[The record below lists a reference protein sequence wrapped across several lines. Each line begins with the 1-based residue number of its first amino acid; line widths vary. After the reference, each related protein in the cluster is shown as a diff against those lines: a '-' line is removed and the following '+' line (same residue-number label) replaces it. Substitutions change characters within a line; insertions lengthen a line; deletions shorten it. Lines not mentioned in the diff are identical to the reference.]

1 MIKIAIINS
10 HPIQYFAPLYKEL
23 NKSNEIDI
31 TAIYLSD
38 LNLKP
43 SVDPGFK
50 QKIQWDVNMLDGY
63 DYKFIGKYQTN
74 RPNGFWSLI
83 VPQIWN
89 EIRQSKYDVIWLHGY
104 NFAAYIVAF
113 FAAKSKGIKIFFRGE
128 SHLML
133 KRSFLK
139 KTFHIVFCKIFFQ
152 YIDAFLAI
160 GTANKKYY
168 KSFGVSEKD
177 IFLVPYTIDNSRFRV
192 DKDHIQTQIK
202 DLKTEIGLSKH
213 PTIIFSSKFM
223 ERKRPH
229 DLLEAAKILQEQKYE
244 FNTLFLGSGELE
256 TTLNDLVKTYNLQN
270 IFFKGFVNQSSLPL
284 YYAACDIFVLPSI
297 NEPWGLVINEVMSC
311 GLPVV
316 VANGIGAADDLVQ
329 DGVNGFTFEPLNP
342 VDLASKLKLILKNNS
357 LRIEMSKQSNII
369 MNSWSYMECAE
380 GVQNACKNIGLLEA

>member
-23 NKSNEIDI
+23 NKKNELDI
-31 TAIYLSD
+31 TALYLSD

-50 QKIQWDVNMLDGY
+50 QKIKWDVDMLDGY
-63 DYKFIGKYQTN
+63 NYKFIGKYQTN

-83 VPQIWN
+83 VPQIWR
-89 EIRQSKYDVIWLHGY
+89 EIRQSEYDVIWLHGY
-104 NFAAYIVAF
+104 NFAAYLVAF
-113 FAAKSKGIKIFFRGE
+113 IAAKSKGIKVFFRGE

-133 KRSFLK
+133 TRGFLNK
-139 KTFHIVFCKIFFQ
+139 AFHQIFCKIFFK

-168 KSFGVSEKD
+168 KSFGISEKD
-177 IFLVPYTIDNSRFRV
+177 IFLVPYTIDNERFRV
-192 DKDHIQTQIK
+192 DKNVIQNEIN
-202 DLKTEIGLSKH
+202 DLKTEIGLSEH
-213 PTIIFSSKFM
+213 PTIIFASKFM

-229 DLLEAAKILQEQKYE
+229 DLLEAISILQKEKYE
-244 FNTLFLGSGELE
+244 FNTLFVGSG
-256 TTLNDLVKTYNLQN
+256 DLQKILYEQVDKHNLQN
-270 IFFKGFVNQSSLPL
+270 IFFRGFVNQSSLPL

-342 VDLASKLKLILKNNS
+342 TDLADKLRLILENNS
-357 LRIEMSKQSNII
+357 LRIEMSKQSTII
-369 MNSWSYMECAE
+369 MNSWSYLECVE
-380 GVQNACKNIGLLEA
+380 GVQNACKNLGLIEI